1 MNRFGAIFVHLTSM
15 NYLLRFLTIAVLLCS
30 AIPLTAQRFAYVN
43 TEYILNGLPD
53 YAAARKQ
60 LDEVSVKWQKEI
72 EEKLAEVDKA
82 YRDYQVERILL
93 SEEMRIRREE
103 EIIGKEREVKELQR
117 KRFGQ
122 GGDLFKK
129 QEELIKP
136 IQDKVFEA
144 IAEIAESKGFAMV
157 FDKAG
162 STTIIYSG
170 KRFDISDDV
179 IKQLG
184 GQPGRNLLKDGNK
197 DEDDD

>member
-1 MNRFGAIFVHLTSM
+1 MKKHIATYLFLLAGLFVMGSP
-15 NYLLRFLTIAVLLCS
+15 LLS
-30 AIPLTAQRFAYVN
+30 QRFAYVN
-43 TEYILNGLPD
+43 TEYILNGLPE
-53 YAAARKQ
+53 YASARKQ

-72 EEKLAEVDKA
+72 EEKLAEVDKM

-93 SEEMRIRREE
+93 SEEMRIKREE
-103 EIIGKEREVKELQR
+103 EIIAKEREVKELQR

-144 IAEIAESKGFAMV
+144 ISEIAETKGYAMV

-162 STTIIYSG
+162 STTVIYSG

-179 IKQLG
+179 LKQLG
-184 GQPGRNLLKDGNK
+184 GQPGRNLLQDG
-197 DEDDD
+197 DGDGDGDDDDD

>member
-1 MNRFGAIFVHLTSM
+1 MKIRILTLIVALFSVSVVGTS
-15 NYLLRFLTIAVLLCS
+15 LA
-30 AIPLTAQRFAYVN
+30 AQRFAYVN
-43 TEYILNGLPD
+43 TEYILNALPE
-53 YAAARKQ
+53 YASARKQ

-72 EEKLAEVDKA
+72 EEKLAEVDKM

-93 SEEMRIRREE
+93 SEEMRIKREE
-103 EIIGKEREVKELQR
+103 EIIAKEREVKELQR

-144 IAEIAESKGFAMV
+144 IAEIAETKGYAMV

-162 STTIIYSG
+162 STTVIYSG

-179 IKQLG
+179 LKQLG
-184 GQPGRNLLKDGNK
+184 GQPGRNLLKDG
-197 DEDDD
+197 DDDSDGDDDDD

>member
-1 MNRFGAIFVHLTSM
+1 MKLRILPILIALFGISM
-15 NYLLRFLTIAVLLCS
+15 FCS
-30 AIPLTAQRFAYVN
+30 TLNGQRFAYVN
-43 TEYILNGLPD
+43 TEYILNALPE

-72 EEKLAEVDKA
+72 EEKLAEVDKM

-93 SEEMRIRREE
+93 SEEMRIKREE
-103 EIIGKEREVKELQR
+103 EIIAKEREVKELQR

-136 IQDKVFEA
+136 IQDKVFNA
-144 IAEIAESKGFAMV
+144 IAEIAETKGYAMV

-162 STTIIYSG
+162 STTVIYSG

-179 IKQLG
+179 LKQLG
-184 GQPGRNLLKDGNK
+184 GQPGRNLLKDGD
-197 DEDDD
+197 DEGDGDSDDD